1 MIFLENYAKVVLYT
15 YPLLE
20 TVEKDYEEHIRNRAV
35 LSYKSRLS
43 AEELAE
49 YLAEEILRK
58 EKLEWLR
65 SVVEGVLKKLSDLER
80 ALLAIRYFGK
90 TRAAKNFTAAVA
102 GRVTA
107 WSEREYFRR
116 QKRLSEKVGA
126 MLRCAGMTKEKYLT
140 EFAELEL
147 FKKVHRFVERDRK
160 IDSDERR
167 WLKNED

>member
-1 MIFLENYAKVVLYT
+1 MENYAKVVLYT
-15 YPLLE
+15 YPLLK
-20 TVEKDYEEHIRNRAV
+20 TVERDYEEHIRNKAV

-49 YLAEEILRK
+49 YLAEEILQK
-58 EKLEWLR
+58 EKLAWLR
-65 SVVEGVLKKLSDLER
+65 SVVEGVLGKLSDLER

-90 TRAAKNFTAAVA
+90 RRATGNFTAVA
-102 GRVTA
+102 GRVAA

-116 QKRLSEKVGA
+116 QQRLSEKVGA
-126 MLRCAGMTKEKYLT
+126 MLRCAGVTKEKYLA

-147 FKKVHRFVERDRK
+147 FKKVHRFVEKDRG

-167 WLKNED
+167 WLKSEGE